1 MPQSSPLQVIRNLS
15 VIPTGYTSQQLG
27 ALSAQVRLGA
37 FFSAQVESERY
48 LQGLRAMVAGAMEEG
63 VTEGEFLHRVRAW
76 LQMEADSLGLEA
88 PSDRLERMS
97 PEEVQSY
104 ERDVRRPDS
113 LARLRL
119 IFRTQAEMCAGLT
132 EWRRGMEPMQLR
144 LFPAWRFIRRP
155 GAKTFRADHVEHED
169 EIHLKADLAW
179 WMARNDPEFGGFGN
193 PWPPFGFNSWMWI
206 VPVSRAECERLGV
219 LRPGQKVDLTEEE
232 RELWLNRIDKVLD
245 TVGDLTRLPKPE
257 PEPEPEPKPEPKPET
272 APKPEPETQGDVQDK
287 TAERRMPPN
296 MSDEVALLEWYGRS
310 ADLDEATRRIKMLVR
325 NPAGCVFE
333 KGTELEH
340 VDLFAATIRYLQSKH
355 SYFADIDALSC
366 ARGHR
371 MGDGVGGFASYRTIT
386 LNNDHESGGV
396 HGLMNR
402 GWRLYDLEPYRKR
415 LAELEVMREELA
427 QAGQYTGIVDAEI
440 SELKE
445 SLRWTRHNVGVTA
458 EGMPLQWLVTHEA
471 GHVCHFMALGR
482 VQRVKPRA
490 KGIRR
495 YVFDDAG
502 EEAKSIMIDAY
513 KRACKRRDDLTMDVH
528 AVSEYAMKNEME
540 FCAECYA
547 MRERGEA
554 LPDYVTDMLEKVEQI
569 AHNRL
574 KKEKS

>member
-104 ERDVRRPDS
+104 ERDVRKPDS

-257 PEPEPEPKPEPKPET
+257 PEPAPEPKPEPKPETKPET
-272 APKPEPETQGDVQDK
+272 APKPEPETQGDGGLLSWVYVPSQTREQAIERSRALCANPDSVKYNKRVTKEQIDTFNEAVERLCLKYGLDK
-287 TAERRMPPN
+287 
-296 MSDEVALLEWYGRS
+296 
-310 ADLDEATRRIKMLVR
+310 LDSMMTGK
-325 NPAGCVFE
+325 
-333 KGTELEH
+333 
-340 VDLFAATIRYLQSKH
+340 S
-355 SYFADIDALSC
+355 
-366 ARGHR
+366 
-371 MGDGVGGFASYRTIT
+371 GDDVGAWTGGINGDNTIT
-386 LNNDHESGGV
+386 LNHDRATGGV
-396 HGLMNR
+396 FGLKSK
-402 GWRLYDLEPYRKR
+402 GWRSYDLDEIRRIIDNYEKRKGEIVEEWEKK
-415 LAELEVMREELA
+415 LWDKTIKQLRESA
-427 QAGQYTGIVDAEI
+427 RYG
-440 SELKE
+440 
-445 SLRWTRHNVGVTA
+445 RHNVGA
-458 EGMPLQWLVTHEA
+458 SPEGIQLSSVIIHEF
-471 GHVCHFMALGR
+471 GHVIHLRALA
-482 VQRVKPRA
+482 VDEAFHVESTVSRA
-490 KGIRR
+490 R
-495 YVFDDAG
+495 
-502 EEAKSIMIDAY
+502 
-513 KRACKRRDDLTMDVH
+513 KRAMAVDESGHCDLQFI
-528 AVSEYAMKNEME
+528 SEYAKKDSYEFFAEAFAAREHNEP
-540 FCAECYA
+540 
-547 MRERGEA
+547 
-554 LPDYVTDMLEKVEQI
+554 LPGYITDMLDEVIDYARRYKTTEQQ
-569 AHNRL
+569 
-574 KKEKS
+574 

>member
-48 LQGLRAMVAGAMEEG
+48 LLGLRAMVAGAMEEG

-76 LQMEADSLGLEA
+76 LQMEADELGLEA

-104 ERDVRRPDS
+104 ERDVRKPDS

-245 TVGDLTRLPKPE
+245 TVGDLTRLPKPK
-257 PEPEPEPKPEPKPET
+257 PAPEPKPEPKPLT
-272 APKPEPETQGDVQDK
+272 
-287 TAERRMPPN
+287 
-296 MSDEVALLEWYGRS
+296 SY
-310 ADLDEATRRIKMLVR
+310 LDEYVPSETREEAVERSKKLCNYPNDVSFDEGISKEQIDEFNETVERLYLKHGLDKLDRMQSGYDRESVGAW
-325 NPAGCVFE
+325 AG
-333 KGTELEH
+333 G
-340 VDLFAATIRYLQSKH
+340 A
-355 SYFADIDALSC
+355 
-366 ARGHR
+366 G
-371 MGDGVGGFASYRTIT
+371 GVNSIT
-386 LNNDHESGGV
+386 LNNDSATGGV
-396 HGLMNR
+396 HGLSDWKPYDMD
-402 GWRLYDLEPYRKR
+402 RLTETIRRLEQKANEASSPGVEKFY
-415 LAELEVMREELA
+415 LDEV
-427 QAGQYTGIVDAEI
+427 
-440 SELKE
+440 KK
-445 SLRWTRHNVGVTA
+445 LRDKAAYGRHNVGVTPDGIELRA
-458 EGMPLQWLVTHEA
+458 LVTHEF
-471 GHVCHFMALGR
+471 GHVIHFRAYYSGQYDALYN
-482 VQRVKPRA
+482 VIMRA
-490 KGIRR
+490 KRK
-495 YVFDDAG
+495 A
-502 EEAKSIMIDAY
+502 M
-513 KRACKRRDDLTMDVH
+513 RADKHGHRDMHFL
-528 AVSEYAMKNEME
+528 SEYAKKNEWE
-540 FCAECYA
+540 FFAEA
-547 MRERGEA
+547 FAAREHCEP
-554 LPDYVTDMLEKVEQI
+554 LPGYINDMLDEVI
-569 AHNRL
+569 AAARTISAKEL
-574 KKEKS
+574 ETKAKKK

>member
-104 ERDVRRPDS
+104 ERDVRKPDS

-245 TVGDLTRLPKPE
+245 TVGGLTRLPKPE
-257 PEPEPEPKPEPKPET
+257 PVPGPAPEPKPEPKPET
-272 APKPEPETQGDVQDK
+272 APKPEPETQGDGGLLSWVYVPSQTREQAIERSRALCANPDSVKYNKRVTKEQIDTFNEAVERLCLKYGLDK
-287 TAERRMPPN
+287 
-296 MSDEVALLEWYGRS
+296 
-310 ADLDEATRRIKMLVR
+310 LDSMMTGK
-325 NPAGCVFE
+325 
-333 KGTELEH
+333 
-340 VDLFAATIRYLQSKH
+340 S
-355 SYFADIDALSC
+355 
-366 ARGHR
+366 
-371 MGDGVGGFASYRTIT
+371 GDDVGAWTGGINGDNTIT
-386 LNNDHESGGV
+386 LNHDRATGGIF
-396 HGLMNR
+396 GLKSK
-402 GWRLYDLEPYRKR
+402 GWRSYDLDEIRRIIDNYEKRKGEIVEEWEKK
-415 LAELEVMREELA
+415 LWDKTIKQLRESA
-427 QAGQYTGIVDAEI
+427 RYG
-440 SELKE
+440 
-445 SLRWTRHNVGVTA
+445 RHNVGA
-458 EGMPLQWLVTHEA
+458 SPEGIQLSSVIIHEF
-471 GHVCHFMALGR
+471 GHVIHLRALA
-482 VQRVKPRA
+482 VDKEFLVASSVSRA
-490 KGIRR
+490 R
-495 YVFDDAG
+495 
-502 EEAKSIMIDAY
+502 
-513 KRACKRRDDLTMDVH
+513 KRAMAVDESGHCDLQFI
-528 AVSEYAMKNEME
+528 SEYAKKDSYEFFAEAFAAREHNEP
-540 FCAECYA
+540 
-547 MRERGEA
+547 
-554 LPDYVTDMLEKVEQI
+554 LPGYITDMLDEVIDYARRYKTTEQQ
-569 AHNRL
+569 
-574 KKEKS
+574 

>member
-257 PEPEPEPKPEPKPET
+257 PKPEPAPEPKPEP
-272 APKPEPETQGDVQDK
+272 EPQGDVQDK

-296 MSDEVALLEWYGRS
+296 MSDAAALLEWYGRS
-310 ADLDEATRRIKMLVR
+310 EVLDEATRRIKTLVR
-325 NPAGCVFE
+325 DPDGCVFE

-340 VDLFAATIRYLQSKH
+340 VDLFAATIMYLQSKH
-355 SYFADIDALSC
+355 AYFADIDALSC

-415 LAELEVMREELA
+415 LAELEERREELD
-427 QAGQYTGIVDAEI
+427 QAGQYTGIVDAAI
-440 SELKE
+440 SEIKE
-445 SLRWTRHNVGVTA
+445 RLRWTRHNVGVTA

-471 GHVCHFMALGR
+471 GHVCHFMALGHAK
-482 VQRVKPRA
+482 RVKPRA

-502 EEAKSIMIDAY
+502 EEAKAIMIDAF
-513 KRACKRRDDLTMDVH
+513 KRACKRNDDLMMDVH
-528 AVSEYAMKNEME
+528 AVSKYAMTNEME
-540 FCAECYA
+540 FFAECYT